1 MTMEYRKNIENRPRG
16 FTVIEV
22 VVVLMIIGLVAA
34 VAMSR
39 MTSMA
44 AFSQVSE
51 ADILKGHLRYAQYRA
66 MSHID
71 PWGISFT
78 ANSYS
83 LLYNKIPTTSIL
95 PNEESSAHT
104 LTSGVRITTGAGTA
118 VNFNEWGNPVDAAGV
133 LLAEDK
139 LIVLSDGASVQT
151 IRITQNTGFIP

>member
-1 MTMEYRKNIENRPRG
+1 MEYRKNIKNRPRG
-16 FTVIEV
+16 FTVIEIV
-22 VVVLMIIGLVAA
+22 VILMIIGIVAA

-44 AFSQVSE
+44 AFSQMSE

-83 LLYNKIPTTSIL
+83 LYYNKMPTNSTL
-95 PNEESSAHT
+95 PNEQSSTHA
-104 LTSGVRITTGAGTA
+104 LASGVRITTGAGTV
-118 VNFNEWGNPVDAAGV
+118 VNFNEWGNPVDATGA
-133 LLAEDK
+133 LLTEDK

-151 IRITQNTGFIP
+151 IRVTQNTGFIP